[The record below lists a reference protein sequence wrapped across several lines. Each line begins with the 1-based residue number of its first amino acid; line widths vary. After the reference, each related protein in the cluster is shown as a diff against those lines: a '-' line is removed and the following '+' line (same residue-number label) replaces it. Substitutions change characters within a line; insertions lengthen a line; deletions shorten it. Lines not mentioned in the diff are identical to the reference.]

1 MNIVN
6 YVHDHI
12 LYLNNNKFFAG
23 VMMILLNVGSKFL
36 PITFSKSTEEYLKW
50 SISKQILIFAMAWMA
65 TRDIYTSLVLTA
77 VFIILSDNLFNEES
91 NYCVVPEYYRVMSK
105 LVDNDKDDQITQE
118 EIDHAKDVLFKAN
131 QQTKKTHQR
140 EHFTKFHDYLYKY

>member
-1 MNIVN
+1 
-6 YVHDHI
+6 
-12 LYLNNNKFFAG
+12 
-23 VMMILLNVGSKFL
+23 
-36 PITFSKSTEEYLKW
+36 
-50 SISKQILIFAMAWMA
+50 MAWMA

-105 LVDNDKDDQITQE
+105 LVDTNEDNNITQE
-118 EIDHAKDVLFKAN
+118 EIDKAKDTLLKAE
-131 QQTKKTHQR
+131 QQTKKNNQK